1 MTQIKPETGEL
12 SRDLMEFLNHY
23 ARETIGET
31 AAEDFQFAARDD
43 DGNLLGGVT
52 GRVSHGVLSVQ
63 LLAISP
69 RARRAGLGARLLQ
82 TLENA
87 AREQGA
93 TVARLD
99 TLEFEA
105 PDFYQKMGY
114 QIFGVIGDQIGRRTV
129 FLSKSL

>member
-1 MTQIKPETGEL
+1 MNDDIWPETGEL
-12 SRDLMEFLNHY
+12 ARELMNFLNHY

-31 AAEDFQFAARDD
+31 ASVALQFAARDG

-52 GRVSHGVLSVQ
+52 GHVAHGVLSVQ

-69 RARRAGLGARLLQ
+69 GARRIGLGARLLA

-87 AREQGA
+87 AREKGA
-93 TVARLD
+93 TVSRVD

-105 PDFYQKMGY
+105 PDFYQKMG
-114 QIFGVIGDQIGRRTV
+114 
-129 FLSKSL
+129 